1 MEFSNVPMD
10 GRKKLT
16 ASTVSM
22 VSTGSAVS
30 WPPSNGTLLQDDDSD
45 EFEPIQVP
53 DEDDNALQGT
63 HSAFK
68 QPYRSAWRPDVS
80 I

>member
-1 MEFSNVPMD
+1 
-10 GRKKLT
+10 
-16 ASTVSM
+16 
-22 VSTGSAVS
+22 
-30 WPPSNGTLLQDDDSD
+30 LQDDDSD

-53 DEDDNALQGT
+53 DEDDIAPQGT

-80 I
+80 ILNCWASSNKILEYHIKWQHIVFC